1 MKISDL
7 QHCKQLG
14 FQELHL
20 VGGNNVP
27 PTPKVT
33 MPKIPNIVVPTP
45 SVAVAVDVKNLVD
58 IYVKADSRGADYK
71 YTVVNLV
78 GVAAAVSLGKQ
89 AIAGLTF
96 KLP

>member
-7 QHCKQLG
+7 QHCKQLCS
-14 FQELHL
+14 QELHL
-20 VGGNNVP
+20 LGGNNVP
-27 PTPKVT
+27 APPKIT
-33 MPKIPNIVVPTP
+33 MPKVPNISVPTP
-45 SVAVAVDVKNLVD
+45 SVAVAVDVKNFIDV
-58 IYVKADSRGADYK
+58 VVNAGPRGADYK
-71 YTVVNLV
+71 YAVVNLV